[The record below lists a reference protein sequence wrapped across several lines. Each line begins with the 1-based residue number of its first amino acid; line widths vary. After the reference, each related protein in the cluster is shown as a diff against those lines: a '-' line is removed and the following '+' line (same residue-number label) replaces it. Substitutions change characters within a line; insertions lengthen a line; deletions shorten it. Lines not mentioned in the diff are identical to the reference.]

1 MSHPNP
7 SADFENLRAEDED
20 CDHTDT
26 CMDEFVC
33 LTCGLDRREELM
45 SRAYDRAKDRR
56 KYGD

>member
-7 SADFENLRAEDED
+7 GVDTDKLSPED

-33 LTCGLDRREELM
+33 LDCGADRREELM
-45 SRAYDRAKDRR
+45 SRAYDRAKDFR
-56 KYGD
+56 KYGE